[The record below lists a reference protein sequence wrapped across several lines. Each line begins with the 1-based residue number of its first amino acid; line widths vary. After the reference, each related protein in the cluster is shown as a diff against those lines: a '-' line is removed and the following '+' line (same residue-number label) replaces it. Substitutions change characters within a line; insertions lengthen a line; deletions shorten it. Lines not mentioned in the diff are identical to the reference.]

1 MLQPDCFRERKKMKN
16 FIHQPRLV
24 RIGRNCA
31 RGLEYRPR
39 RSTIGKTNENS
50 SMAES
55 FVRLLSV
62 ICIRRGKIYPP
73 TFRGLNEKL
82 NGSRRNYALFHMKR
96 ERPKPSL
103 KG

>member
-1 MLQPDCFRERKKMKN
+1 MLQPDCFQERKKMKN

-50 SMAES
+50 SMVES

-62 ICIRRGKIYPP
+62 TRIRRGKIYPP

-82 NGSRRNYALFHMKR
+82 NGSRRKTMLCFI
-96 ERPKPSL
+96 
-103 KG
+103 